1 MSAIQ
6 QYRQAQMR
14 KLTDKIGVYV
24 LCDLDQVPIYVGQSV
39 KGIRGRARRHLTSA
53 RSDIIANRQVDPW
66 EIAYVKAYPTKSVN
80 DIPLLEASLFETFN
94 KRKPLMNGS
103 VPVAQPPLL
112 KELPDPAE
120 TIQIMPDA
128 EIKVRK
134 DPALRLPRQ
143 IEHIGRLVD
152 HILTVK
158 DSPQLRRS
166 LAAHFERLDEYR
178 EAFLKAGQPVTR
190 RAGEEEEED
199 EEVEQG

>member
-6 QYRQAQMR
+6 KYRQDQMK

-24 LCDLDQVPIYVGQSV
+24 LCDLDGVPIYVGQSV
-39 KGIRGRARRHLTSA
+39 AGIRGRARRHLTSA

-66 EIAYVKAYPTKSVN
+66 EIAFVQAYPAKGAG
-80 DIPLLEASLFETFN
+80 DIPLLEASLFEVFN

-103 VPVAQPPLL
+103 IPVANPPLL

-120 TIQIMPDA
+120 IIQIMPDD

-152 HILTVK
+152 QILTVK

-178 EAFLKAGQPVTR
+178 RAFLEAGKPVTR
-190 RAGEEEEED
+190 KAGEEEAED
-199 EEVEQG
+199 DD